1 MDFMKRKIIYPDN
14 MLTRKMNQQG
24 WETVEQFYQNSSVN
38 QVVSRE
44 TCRQLILHQK
54 KVIEPIFIK
63 IAEALGFTPNE
74 IKNVLREY
82 GYTDFIHLIGDHQGI
97 KLTVKEEAFLSL
109 FRKLLRT
116 KPDVVASLL
125 NIFES
130 LCCVAEI
137 DCSEELG
144 ELNKRQ

>member
-1 MDFMKRKIIYPDN
+1 MKKKIIYPDN

-24 WETVEQFYQNSSVN
+24 WETVEQFYHNSSVH

-54 KVIEPIFIK
+54 KVVEPIFIK

-74 IKNVLREY
+74 IKDVLHEY
-82 GYTDFIHLIGDHQGI
+82 GYTDFVHLIGDHQGMQ
-97 KLTVKEEAFLSL
+97 LTNEEEAFLSL
-109 FRKLLRT
+109 FRKLQRSR
-116 KPDVVASLL
+116 PAVVTSLL
-125 NIFES
+125 NILEA

-137 DCSEELG
+137 ECSEEVGTLK
-144 ELNKRQ
+144 KRQ

>member
-1 MDFMKRKIIYPDN
+1 MKRKILYPDN
-14 MLTRKMNQQG
+14 MLTRKMVQQG
-24 WETVEQFYQNSSVN
+24 WETVEQFYNHSSVN

-74 IKNVLREY
+74 IKTLLHEY
-82 GYTDFIHLIGDHQGI
+82 GYTDFVHLIGDHQGMI
-97 KLTVKEEAFLSL
+97 LTAEEEAFLSM
-109 FRKLLRT
+109 FRKVART
-116 KPDVVASLL
+116 KPEITRFLC

-130 LCCVAEI
+130 LCCMADIE
-137 DCSEELG
+137 CHEELG
-144 ELNKRQ
+144 KLGKKK

>member
-1 MDFMKRKIIYPDN
+1 

-24 WETVEQFYQNSSVN
+24 WETVEQFYHNSSVH

-63 IAEALGFTPNE
+63 ITEALGFTPNE
-74 IKNVLREY
+74 IKDVLREY
-82 GYTDFIHLIGDHQGI
+82 GYTDFIHLIGDHHGTN
-97 KLTVKEEAFLSL
+97 LTDEEEAFLL
-109 FRKLLRT
+109 VFRKLQRS
-116 KPDVVASLL
+116 KPAVFESLL
-125 NIFES
+125 HVFES

-137 DCSEELG
+137 DCSDELG
-144 ELNKRQ
+144 RLGNRQ

>member
-1 MDFMKRKIIYPDN
+1 MKRKILYPDN
-14 MLTRKMNQQG
+14 VLTRKMKQQG

-63 IAEALGFTPNE
+63 IVESLGFTPKE
-74 IKNVLREY
+74 IKNVLHEY
-82 GYTDFIHLIGDHQGI
+82 GYTDFVHLIGDHQGI
-97 KLTVKEEAFLSL
+97 FLTSEEEAFLSL
-109 FRKLLRT
+109 FRKLQRR
-116 KPDVVASLL
+116 KPAVIALLL
-125 NIFES
+125 NILES

-137 DCSEELG
+137 ECSEELDRLG
-144 ELNKRQ
+144 KR

>member
-1 MDFMKRKIIYPDN
+1 MKRKIIYPDN

-54 KVIEPIFIK
+54 KVVEPIFIK

-74 IKNVLREY
+74 IKDVLREY
-82 GYTDFIHLIGDHQGI
+82 GYTDFIHLIGDHHGI
-97 KLTVKEEAFLSL
+97 KLTEEEEAFLSL
-109 FRKLLRT
+109 FRKLQRS
-116 KPDVVASLL
+116 KPAVVTSLL

-137 DCSEELG
+137 ECSEELG
-144 ELNKRQ
+144 KMTPKKQFK

>member
-1 MDFMKRKIIYPDN
+1 MKRKLIYPDN

-97 KLTVKEEAFLSL
+97 KLTAEEEAFLSL

-116 KPDVVASLL
+116 KPDVVTSLL

>member
-1 MDFMKRKIIYPDN
+1 

-54 KVIEPIFIK
+54 KVVEPIFIK

-74 IKNVLREY
+74 IKDVLREY
-82 GYTDFIHLIGDHQGI
+82 GYSDFIHLIGDHHGI
-97 KLTVKEEAFLSL
+97 KLTDEEEAFLSL
-109 FRKLLRT
+109 FRKLQRS
-116 KPDVVASLL
+116 KPAVVTSLL

-130 LCCVAEI
+130 LCNVADIE
-137 DCSEELG
+137 CSEEIGKLS
-144 ELNKRQ
+144 KRQ

>member
-1 MDFMKRKIIYPDN
+1 

-97 KLTVKEEAFLSL
+97 KLTAEEEAFLSL

-116 KPDVVASLL
+116 KPDVVTSLL

-137 DCSEELG
+137 DCSKELG